1 MDDRVVEVTADDA
14 SEELGT
20 VEDVVEELK
29 LLDGAGVELV
39 GGVYAISVVCAT
51 VDGAT
56 VAIGLP
62 LGSLNVSPGATET
75 IVEGLSGIIAVAP
88 VSAALTELASGA
100 TLWLAVVGDAAVPA
114 GFEGIDCC
122 ELEDEMRELREVE
135 ERDEEVEMVLFE
147 NLAWLSRCGQRILE
161 GR

>member
-1 MDDRVVEVTADDA
+1 MVDDA

-20 VEDVVEELK
+20 VKDVVEELE

-75 IVEGLSGIIAVAP
+75 IVEGLSGMIAVAP
-88 VSAALTELASGA
+88 VSAALTELASG
-100 TLWLAVVGDAAVPA
+100 TPLRLAAVDDAAVPA
-114 GFEGIDCC
+114 GVESMDCC
-122 ELEDEMRELREVE
+122 ELDDGMRELKVVE
-135 ERDEEVEMVLFE
+135 GRGEEAETVSLE
-147 NLAWLSRCGQRILE
+147 NLAWLSRCCQRLLG